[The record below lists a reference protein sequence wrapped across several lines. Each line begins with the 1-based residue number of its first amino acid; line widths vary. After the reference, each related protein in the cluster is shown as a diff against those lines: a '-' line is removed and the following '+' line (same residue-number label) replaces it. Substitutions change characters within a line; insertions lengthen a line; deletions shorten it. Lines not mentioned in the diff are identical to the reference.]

1 MRLKSN
7 LGRVILVGAVLALLS
22 ASAHAQPANDQIIRL
37 RADYAMRFLEPE
49 PHMQLAKYFRD
60 RGERLIAFSL
70 LEQARRGRFEEPVFN
85 HAFQIAFEGFDN
97 SAAGEEALLKQLA
110 ETPQAADVIFKLADV
125 YISRSDWPKAKQYL
139 SAGLKL
145 RPDDFRF
152 TFGLAGVFSA
162 EGNGEEANRVVK
174 DFVRLYP
181 QSEQGFA
188 SRIEDTIEKEP
199 ARAKAIAVE
208 GRNKFPKSGQLAFD
222 LGRIL
227 QSEKNLA
234 EAERLFVE
242 AAALA
247 PESSAI
253 QAWTGRFFYK
263 VRTNN
268 VRALEYYLNAYFLDP
283 HAYET
288 EFVESR
294 IARISRELAESE
306 LEKRIKAGTPL
317 ENLVND
323 ANSIVIQLALERMAA
338 KWKPGYLELALQR
351 LGHDDPGVRWLA
363 TEAIK
368 KNVNRSFD
376 EKLRALLAEPDL
388 RKRGLAAY
396 IAVYL
401 WKEESFDVMKRMLTE
416 EAQLLRYDAVS
427 ALMLE
432 GGPAGLRLVLAHAA
446 REPHPRLKKL
456 IESAET
462 TPD

>member
-1 MRLKSN
+1 MRLQAN
-7 LGRVILVGAVLALLS
+7 LGRAILVGVVLTLLS
-22 ASAHAQPANDQIIRL
+22 GPARAQPADDQLIRL
-37 RADYAMRFLEPE
+37 RLDYAMRFLEPE

-60 RGERLIAFSL
+60 HGERFIAFSI
-70 LEQARRGRFEEPVFN
+70 LEQARRGRFEEPDFN
-85 HAFQIAFEGFDN
+85 HAFQVVFEGFDN
-97 SAAGEEALLKQLA
+97 SAAGEEGLLKQLA
-110 ETPQAADVIFKLADV
+110 VNPQSAELIFKLADV
-125 YISRSDWPKAKQYL
+125 YISRSDWTKAKQYL

-152 TFGLAGVFSA
+152 TVGLAGVLSA
-162 EGNGEEANRVVK
+162 EGNTEEANRVVK
-174 DFVRLYP
+174 EFIRLYP

-188 SRIEDTIEKEP
+188 GRIEDTIEKEP

-208 GRNKFPKSGQLAFD
+208 ARSKFPKSGQLAFD

-227 QSEKNLA
+227 QSEKKLA

-247 PESSAI
+247 PESSVI

-294 IARISRELAESE
+294 IAGISRELAASE

-317 ENLVND
+317 EELVND
-323 ANSIVIQLALERMAA
+323 ANSIIIELALERMAA

-351 LGHDDPGVRWLA
+351 LGHDDPGVRWQA
-363 TEAIK
+363 VEAIR

-416 EAQLLRYDAVS
+416 KAQLLRFDAVS

-432 GGPAGLRLVLAHAA
+432 GGPAGLRLALAHAA
-446 REPHPRLKKL
+446 HEPHPRLKKL
-456 IESAET
+456 IESAEK